1 MDNLYTTNI
10 LYYRY
15 HLLPEDFGSDP
26 DEIFLAKLKR
36 EIEGRCISQ
45 GYVKTG
51 SIKILSRSLGHINQ
65 AYFTGLPVYDIKY
78 QAEICNP
85 PIGSIIECIIKDET
99 KMGLVCQVND
109 SDNPLDIVVPSQWHT
124 DNKKYTMLEPEM
136 KIKVKIARKR
146 HESGDNNI
154 SVIASL
160 YSTPFDSDKEYEL
173 TNSNSPKLEE
183 ETEEDIE
190 KDEDN
195 DDDEDEDE
203 EENDDE

>member
-1 MDNLYTTNI
+1 MENLYTTNI

-15 HLLPEDFGSDP
+15 HLLPEDFGGDP
-26 DEIFLAKLKR
+26 DIIFLNKLKN

-45 GYVKTG
+45 GYVKIG

-85 PIGSIIECIIKDET
+85 PIGTIIECVIKDET

-109 SDNPLDIVVPSQWHT
+109 SDNPLDIVVPSQWHI

-146 HESGDNNI
+146 HECGDNNI
-154 SVIASL
+154 SVIAAL
-160 YSTPFDSDKEYEL
+160 YSTPFDNDQQYESSS
-173 TNSNSPKLEE
+173 TKA
-183 ETEEDIE
+183 ETEITEE
-190 KDEDN
+190 NEDED
-195 DDDEDEDE
+195 DAEDDED
-203 EENDDE
+203 DD

>member
-1 MDNLYTTNI
+1 MENLYTTNI
-10 LYYRY
+10 LDYRY
-15 HLLPEDFGSDP
+15 HLLPEDFGGDP
-26 DEIFLAKLKR
+26 DDIFLAKLKK

-45 GYVKTG
+45 GYVKIN
-51 SIKILSRSLGHINQ
+51 SIKILKRSLGKINQ

-85 PIGSIIECIIKDET
+85 PIGSIIECVIKDET

-109 SDNPLDIVVPSQWHT
+109 SDNPLDIVVPSQWHF

-160 YSTPFDSDKEYEL
+160 VSTPFDNDMPISSVEK
-173 TNSNSPKLEE
+173 TEE
-183 ETEEDIE
+183 EQNDQEEDE
-190 KDEDN
+190 AEA
-195 DDDEDEDE
+195 EETSE
-203 EENDDE
+203 EED

>member
-1 MDNLYTTNI
+1 MENLYTTNI
-10 LYYRY
+10 LDYRY

-26 DEIFLAKLKR
+26 DDIFLAKLKK

-45 GYVKTG
+45 GYVKIN
-51 SIKILSRSLGHINQ
+51 SIKILQRSLGKINQ

-99 KMGLVCQVND
+99 KMGLVCYVND
-109 SDNPLDIVVPSQWHT
+109 SDNPLDIVVPSQWHF

-146 HESGDNNI
+146 HESGDNNV

-160 YSTPFDSDKEYEL
+160 VSTPFDNDFKHSL
-173 TNSNSPKLEE
+173 PST
-183 ETEEDIE
+183 IE
-190 KDEDN
+190 KTETT
-195 DDDEDEDE
+195 EDEDKE
-203 EENDDE
+203 DEDKEENTSEED